1 MTVKERILAGF
12 RELAFT
18 VGFHGATVDELSART
33 GISKRTIYRYFR
45 SKDEMAGAVMAEFI
59 AAAEEKVNSALSST
73 DNPVE
78 KVVNLVRVVSQ
89 HLKVLNP
96 LIMRDIQKYYPHIWM
111 RIESFRAAKA
121 RSVVEML
128 ITGNRQGYFRET
140 IPAVFTTALLAGIR
154 DVLNPGFIIEHNL
167 TIERTITALF
177 DIFLYGVVSDGA
189 RIELA
194 KGRLLAA
201 VETERGNTD
210 G

>member
-1 MTVKERILAGF
+1 MTVKERIMAGF

-45 SKDEMAGAVMAEFI
+45 SKDEMVGAVMAEFI

-78 KVVNLVRVVSQ
+78 KVVNLVRVLSQ

-96 LIMRDIQKYYPHIWM
+96 LIMRDMQKYYPHIWM

-128 ITGNRQGYFRET
+128 ITGNRKGYFRET

-154 DVLNPGFIIEHNL
+154 DVINPGFIIEHNL
-167 TIERTITALF
+167 TIEKTVTALF
-177 DIFLYGVVSDGA
+177 DIFLYGLVSDGA
-189 RIELA
+189 RGELA
-194 KGRLLAA
+194 EVRLLA
-201 VETERGNTD
+201 EFEKERGNT
-210 G
+210 GG

>member
-12 RELAFT
+12 RELSFT

-59 AAAEEKVNSALSST
+59 AAAEEKVNFALSST

>member
-45 SKDEMAGAVMAEFI
+45 SKDEMVGAVMAEFI

-78 KVVNLVRVVSQ
+78 KVVKLVRVVSQ

-96 LIMRDIQKYYPHIWM
+96 LIMRDMQKYYPHIWM
-111 RIESFRAAKA
+111 RIESFRANKA

-128 ITGNRQGYFRET
+128 ITGNRKGYFRET

-189 RIELA
+189 RGELA
-194 KGRLLAA
+194 EVRLLAA
-201 VETERGNTD
+201 VEKERGNT
-210 G
+210 GG